1 MRRLKL
7 LPILLLALATVG
19 PLFAYTIYLKDGSTL
34 IAREKFRV
42 EEGKA
47 IITLQNGTQ
56 TFIDA
61 SEIDVPRTERV
72 NQGNY
77 GTAFFIDEEGQ
88 VVEAPVSP
96 VEQRQRLADV
106 ASRTEPTVSTRSPAT
121 RPETGPSTEADYH
134 LTYTGF
140 IDLTVFPRTPYR
152 DLDIAVETSR
162 FLRALGVNDF
172 KVFQGTA
179 GQRAF
184 LEMTTNSEAS
194 VFRSL
199 EAAADTLIHLRNQFP
214 DQVQEFEVLLTTSNR
229 DRAGQ
234 FLIDAETARQLADTG
249 VDTAAFFIQNV
260 QF

>member
-106 ASRTEPTVSTRSPAT
+106 ASRAEPTVSTRSPAT
-121 RPETGPSTEADYH
+121 RPETGPSTEANYH
-134 LTYTGF
+134 RTYTGF